1 VGSDAGHFIIHN
13 NQASGRTVAPGASVT
28 LEVQFVPTSIGV
40 KTVTLQIYS
49 NDYLN
54 NLDTVPLS
62 GTGVWS
68 DAQAVAADKAALT
81 FAVIKEANTAPDNIT
96 SDLALPASGASGT
109 TITWQSTE
117 PGVIGNDGKVTRPT
131 HTQGDRP
138 VTLRATISKGAASEP
153 KEFTLTVKA
162 LPQSDAE
169 AVAADK
175 AALTF
180 AVIKEANTAPDN
192 ITSDLALPASG
203 ASGTTI
209 TWQSS
214 EPGVIGNDGKVTRPT
229 HAQGDRQVTLTATIS
244 KGTASEAKE
253 FTLTVK
259 PLAPVLAPVGWVDA
273 APAAPAVTAPEVRG
287 AAGTDFTEDFSAAE
301 AEQGVT
307 VAADALEEMR
317 DLGREVRIN
326 TPQAAIILPSKVA
339 QALLVQN
346 PRSSIVISVV
356 PGTGPLPPSPVHLR
370 PAGADVDVDARVKQD
385 NRVEDLKG
393 ELYLILTYDPQRV
406 QNPMRL
412 GIYRWEQN
420 KWRYIGG
427 KADTVANTVR
437 VRLTGFSRYAVFEET
452 RTFSDLTGH
461 WARNDIEVLS
471 ARYIVNGMPD
481 GRFAP
486 NRSVTRAEFAAM
498 MVNALEFA
506 GHKVQDAAVRTF
518 TDVSSES
525 WYAGAV
531 RTTAAAGL
539 VAGYAD
545 GTFRPARNI
554 TREEATIL
562 TVRLL
567 QRLGSVVPPAPEG
580 VLGSYRDAG
589 DVGAWART
597 TMAAAVQTRI
607 VRGTP
612 EGNLVP
618 AARLTRAQAAVL
630 LKRALAKAGL
640 L

>member
-1 VGSDAGHFIIHN
+1 
-13 NQASGRTVAPGASVT
+13 
-28 LEVQFVPTSIGV
+28 
-40 KTVTLQIYS
+40 
-49 NDYLN
+49 
-54 NLDTVPLS
+54 
-62 GTGVWS
+62 
-68 DAQAVAADKAALT
+68 
-81 FAVIKEANTAPDNIT
+81 
-96 SDLALPASGASGT
+96 
-109 TITWQSTE
+109 
-117 PGVIGNDGKVTRPT
+117 
-131 HTQGDRP
+131 
-138 VTLRATISKGAASEP
+138 
-153 KEFTLTVKA
+153 
-162 LPQSDAE
+162 
-169 AVAADK
+169 
-175 AALTF
+175 
-180 AVIKEANTAPDN
+180 
-192 ITSDLALPASG
+192 
-203 ASGTTI
+203 
-209 TWQSS
+209 
-214 EPGVIGNDGKVTRPT
+214 
-229 HAQGDRQVTLTATIS
+229 
-244 KGTASEAKE
+244 
-253 FTLTVK
+253 
-259 PLAPVLAPVGWVDA
+259 
-273 APAAPAVTAPEVRG
+273 
-287 AAGTDFTEDFSAAE
+287 
-301 AEQGVT
+301 
-307 VAADALEEMR
+307 
-317 DLGREVRIN
+317 
-326 TPQAAIILPSKVA
+326 
-339 QALLVQN
+339 
-346 PRSSIVISVV
+346 
-356 PGTGPLPPSPVHLR
+356 
-370 PAGADVDVDARVKQD
+370 VDVDARVKQD

-486 NRSVTRAEFAAM
+486 NRSVTRAEYAAM